1 MSIAL
6 ESNTRIPPSV
16 FSQAGLPPYCSVLN
30 TTGIIPVVRREAA
43 VADAVAPEDVDRCS
57 SSSSSSIGE
66 NSGFSV
72 RSSDNDDGE
81 DNEAESS
88 YRGPLGME
96 SLEEVLP
103 IRRGISNFYNGK
115 SKSFTSLAD
124 ASSSSSI
131 KEIAKPENAFSR
143 KRRNLLASNLIAGGI
158 SKRPI
163 ISSSR
168 SSLALAVVLSSSE
181 SHKNNDLNSIIP
193 PPTPIRPPLH
203 PNGRASRINSGS
215 AVPSL
220 CKFPTWRSYSM
231 ANIQ

>member
-6 ESNTRIPPSV
+6 ESNSRIPPSV
-16 FSQAGLPPYCSVLN
+16 FSQGVLPSYCSVLN
-30 TTGIIPVVRREAA
+30 TTGVIPVVRREA
-43 VADAVAPEDVDRCS
+43 VVGDVVAPAEVVDRCS

-66 NSGFSV
+66 NSDFSV
-72 RSSDNDDGE
+72 RSVNDDDGE

-88 YRGPLGME
+88 YKESLGME

-115 SKSFTSLAD
+115 SKSFTSLGD
-124 ASSSSSI
+124 ASSTSSI
-131 KEIAKPENAFSR
+131 KDIAKPENAFSR

-163 ISSSR
+163 ISSR
-168 SSLALAVVLSSSE
+168 GSSLALAVFMSSSE
-181 SHKNNDLNSIIP
+181 RQSGEDLNSRLS
-193 PPTPIRPPLH
+193 PTIRPPLH
-203 PNGRASRINSGS
+203 PKGRASRSNSGS
-215 AVPSL
+215 AVPLL
-220 CKFPTWRSYSM
+220 CKFPTWRSYSL

>member
-6 ESNTRIPPSV
+6 ESNSRIPPSV
-16 FSQAGLPPYCSVLN
+16 FSQSGLPSYCSVLN
-30 TTGIIPVVRREAA
+30 TTGRIPVVRQEAA
-43 VADAVAPEDVDRCS
+43 AVGDAVAAEVDGCS

-72 RSSDNDDGE
+72 RSSDNDNGE

-88 YRGPLGME
+88 YKGPLGME

-131 KEIAKPENAFSR
+131 KDIAKPENAFSR

-163 ISSSR
+163 INSSR

-181 SHKNNDLNSIIP
+181 SHNSNDLNSRLSP
-193 PPTPIRPPLH
+193 PIRPPLH
-203 PNGRASRINSGS
+203 PNGRASRSNSGS
-215 AVPSL
+215 PVPLL
-220 CKFPTWRSYSM
+220 CKFPSWRSYSL